1 MMAVAHNQMLHQM
14 PQGALRTKLFVTTIQ
29 YEALRFPIILDSND
43 PQYNIGIC
51 IIRKE
56 FQ

>member
-1 MMAVAHNQMLHQM
+1 MMAIVHNQMLHRM
-14 PQGALRTKLFVTTIQ
+14 PQGALQTKLFVTIIQ
-29 YEALRFPIILDSND
+29 SEALRFRIILDSND